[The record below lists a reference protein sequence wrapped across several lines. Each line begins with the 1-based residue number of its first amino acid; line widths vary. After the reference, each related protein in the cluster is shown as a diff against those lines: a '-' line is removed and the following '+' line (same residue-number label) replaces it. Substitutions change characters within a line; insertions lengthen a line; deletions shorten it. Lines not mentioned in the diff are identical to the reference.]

1 MGMLCRKIEHPNY
14 DSNDPN
20 HMTQS
25 YDYDFSLLKMKDGFD
40 LPSIIFAA
48 PACLPTASVPAGANV
63 RNQMKFVF

>member
-14 DSNDPN
+14 DSNALN
-20 HMTQS
+20 
-25 YDYDFSLLKMKDGFD
+25 YDFSLLKMKDGFD

-63 RNQMKFVF
+63 RNQMKFVL